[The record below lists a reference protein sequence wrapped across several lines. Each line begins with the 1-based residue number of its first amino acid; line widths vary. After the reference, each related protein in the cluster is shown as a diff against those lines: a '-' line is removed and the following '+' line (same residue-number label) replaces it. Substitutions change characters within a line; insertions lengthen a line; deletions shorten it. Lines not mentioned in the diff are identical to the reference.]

1 MFFFIQFPKI
11 SIANNQEKLETAA
24 DFITLGKL
32 QKSLRIL
39 KNIKPNDT
47 AEENEVDYL
56 IGRIFQ
62 ELNKPKKAIK
72 YYDKVLTTNSSS
84 SKARL
89 GLAESYL
96 ILGELKKATF
106 NAEIA
111 LQKNS
116 SLIRAILILA
126 EVDMRLGR
134 ENEANSRFEKL
145 LGANPN
151 SEEVAINYVTFLI
164 NQEQTDKAI
173 SYLKD
178 FEKNNS
184 DLADIKDLLG
194 RILWHQGEKQEA
206 FNYRLQAVNIYKN
219 KNRFDIVEV
228 ILEWMQGVDPDGK
241 LKKNAEDLFP
251 SEPIP
256 VLTKKIEPEVKRE
269 KIIKRYEAP
278 SAPSNP
284 RQPFKKVRP
293 GEIVAE
299 NFSFIK
305 DHKMYGS
312 GSGFIV
318 NNGRMVI
325 TNYHVIE
332 KSNGKIGVRNG
343 YGKVRMV
350 KRIVAKSKK
359 IDLAILELKK
369 PYPAEFAISN
379 KKMGDAFAGRKAI
392 VMGYPLSYFLG
403 PVAPALTE
411 GVVSKGVGLFG
422 DLTQFQITAKMNT
435 GNSGGPVFDVGGNL
449 IGIAVQK
456 LDLIK
461 LLKAKKE
468 EGGFEGEYIP
478 EDVNFAIKASELSP
492 FVREK
497 IPKEIEIS
505 ERYSLEDIYQMMLP
519 KVVFL
524 VSEIK

>member
-1 MFFFIQFPKI
+1 MSKPVLFLRFGPKLRKVLKNIIFLKLFFSFFMHFNYKSFKIKVVKKVVKIFLISLFCMFFFIQFPKI

-126 EVDMRLGR
+126 EVDMRVGR

-151 SEEVAINYVTFLI
+151 SEEVTINYVTFLI

-219 KNRFDIVEV
+219 QT
-228 ILEWMQGVDPDGK
+228 LM
-241 LKKNAEDLFP
+241 
-251 SEPIP
+251 
-256 VLTKKIEPEVKRE
+256 
-269 KIIKRYEAP
+269 
-278 SAPSNP
+278 
-284 RQPFKKVRP
+284 
-293 GEIVAE
+293 
-299 NFSFIK
+299 
-305 DHKMYGS
+305 
-312 GSGFIV
+312 
-318 NNGRMVI
+318 
-325 TNYHVIE
+325 
-332 KSNGKIGVRNG
+332 
-343 YGKVRMV
+343 
-350 KRIVAKSKK
+350 
-359 IDLAILELKK
+359 
-369 PYPAEFAISN
+369 
-379 KKMGDAFAGRKAI
+379 
-392 VMGYPLSYFLG
+392 
-403 PVAPALTE
+403 
-411 GVVSKGVGLFG
+411 
-422 DLTQFQITAKMNT
+422 
-435 GNSGGPVFDVGGNL
+435 
-449 IGIAVQK
+449 
-456 LDLIK
+456 
-461 LLKAKKE
+461 
-468 EGGFEGEYIP
+468 
-478 EDVNFAIKASELSP
+478 
-492 FVREK
+492 
-497 IPKEIEIS
+497 
-505 ERYSLEDIYQMMLP
+505 
-519 KVVFL
+519 
-524 VSEIK
+524 